1 MLPTAQSASFSHAET
16 VPASKVMLWS
26 GRVISG
32 LIVSFLLFD
41 AIIKVIKLAPAVEA
55 TTRLGYPVSVLVPI
69 GIALLVS
76 TVLYAIPRTAML
88 GAILLTGYL
97 GGATATQVRVGDP
110 WLLLP
115 VVFGVLLWAGLFLRD
130 ARLRVLIPV
139 RR

>member
-1 MLPTAQSASFSHAET
+1 MLSTARPASFSHAE
-16 VPASKVMLWS
+16 PASKIMLWS

-55 TTRLGYPVSVLVPI
+55 ATRLGYPVSVLVPI

-130 ARLRVLIPV
+130 VRLRALIPL

>member
-1 MLPTAQSASFSHAET
+1 
-16 VPASKVMLWS
+16 MLWS

-55 TTRLGYPVSVLVPI
+55 TTRLGYPGSVLVPI

>member
-88 GAILLTGYL
+88 AILLTGYL

-130 ARLRVLIPV
+130 ARLRALIPV